1 MTAAV
6 ELHVTDGIG
15 EIVLTQGERGN
26 PFDGAFCREL
36 CDVANRASEDRRIR
50 AILIRAEG
58 RYFSVGADLK
68 WLGRD
73 RASLPLLLKQATAD
87 LHMAVVRLARADAPV
102 VIAVH
107 ALATGGSVALTAMAD
122 FAIAGNAASFYAAY
136 NRIGFVSDGSGSYF
150 LPRRIGVRASADFL
164 MRNRTWNAEEAL
176 ARGLVSE
183 VADDD
188 ALLATARSLA
198 GELAA
203 GPTRTYGEM
212 KQLLLGTFDTSI
224 EAQLERE
231 SQAMARCAR
240 TDDCWNAIQAVSQR
254 GSPAF
259 EGR

>member
-1 MTAAV
+1 MSAV
-6 ELHVTDGIG
+6 ELHVADGVG
-15 EIVLTQGERGN
+15 EIILTQGARGN
-26 PFDGAFCREL
+26 PFDDVFCREL

-73 RASLPLLLKQATAD
+73 REALPLLLKQATAD

-122 FAIAGNAASFYAAY
+122 FAIAARSASFYAAY

-164 MRNRTWNAEEAL
+164 MRNRTWTAEEAL
-176 ARGLVSE
+176 AKGLVSE
-183 VADDD
+183 VVEGA
-188 ALLATARSLA
+188 ALLPVARALA

-203 GPTRTYGEM
+203 GPTATFGEM
-212 KQLLLGTFDTSI
+212 KRLLLNSLNTSI
-224 EAQLERE
+224 ETQLELE
-231 SQAMARCAR
+231 AQAIARCAR
-240 TDDCWNAIQAVSQR
+240 TEDCWNAIQSVSR
-254 GSPAF
+254 REDPVFKGK
-259 EGR
+259 